1 MPRQPSGQPPSE
13 QPSQPSRQPG
23 LLADVM
29 TMAKP
34 GITGMVL
41 LATAFGYTVGR
52 HAHVIWWHLGL
63 VLLGTLL
70 VGAGGNTLNQYLER
84 DVDKRMRRT
93 RERPL
98 PAGRVRPGAALAG
111 GVLAGLAGVTL
122 LGAVANWMSAALG
135 ILVVVSYVL
144 FYTPLKRIS
153 GLNTLVGAI
162 PGAVPPVLGWIAADR
177 ELGRAA
183 LALFLI
189 LYVWQLPHFLAIA
202 WLYKQDY
209 ASAGMPMLPVTDPA
223 GRRTR
228 TMVVL
233 YSLVLVPV
241 SLYPAMIGMAG
252 AVYFYGALAVSGMFL
267 LAAVLMGVRPGDAS
281 ARLLFRASLVFLPL
295 LFGLML
301 YDAVP
306 VQVSRP

>member
-1 MPRQPSGQPPSE
+1 MFRRLSGPAHRPS
-13 QPSQPSRQPG
+13 SRPPG
-23 LLADVM
+23 LLADVI
-29 TMAKP
+29 TLAKP

-41 LATAFGYTVGR
+41 LATAFGYSVGR
-52 HAHVIWWHLGL
+52 QAHVNGWHLVL

-70 VGAGGNTLNQYLER
+70 VGGGGNALNQYLER

-93 RERPL
+93 QQRPL
-98 PAGRVRPGAALAG
+98 PAGRMRPAAALAG
-111 GVLAGLAGVTL
+111 GVAASVAGIAL

-153 GLNTLVGAI
+153 GLNTLVGAL
-162 PGAVPPVLGWIAADR
+162 PGAVPPVLGWVAADR

-202 WLYKQDY
+202 WLYKHEY
-209 ASAGMPMLPVTDPA
+209 AAAGMPMLPVTDPA

-228 TMVVL
+228 AMVVL

-241 SLYPAMIGMAG
+241 SLYPAMIGVAG
-252 AVYFYGALAVSGMFL
+252 AVYFYGALAVSGLFL
-267 LAAVLMGVRPGDAS
+267 LAAVLLGVRPSDAS

-306 VQVSRP
+306 VPVTSP

>member
-1 MPRQPSGQPPSE
+1 M
-13 QPSQPSRQPG
+13 SRQPG
-23 LLADVM
+23 LLADLL
-29 TMAKP
+29 TMSKV

-52 HAHVIWWHLGL
+52 HLHADWLHLAV

-84 DVDKRMRRT
+84 DVDKKMRRT
-93 RERPL
+93 RDRPL
-98 PAGRVRPGAALAG
+98 PAGRVRPQSALLGGTAASLAG
-111 GVLAGLAGVTL
+111 IVL
-122 LGAVANWMSAALG
+122 LGAAANLASAALG
-135 ILVVVSYVL
+135 VLVVVSYVL

-153 GLNTLVGAI
+153 GLNTWV
-162 PGAVPPVLGWIAADR
+162 AAGR
-177 ELGRAA
+177 ELGRPA

-202 WLYKQDY
+202 WLYRQDY
-209 ASAGMPMLPVTDPA
+209 AAAGMPMLPVTDTD
-223 GRRTR
+223 GQRTR
-228 TMVVL
+228 AMIVL

-241 SLYPAMIGMAG
+241 SLYPAMIGLAG
-252 AVYFYGALAVSGMFL
+252 AVYFYGALAVSGAFL
-267 LAAVLMGVRPGDAS
+267 LTAVAMGVRPGDGP

-306 VQVSRP
+306 VPVGQP